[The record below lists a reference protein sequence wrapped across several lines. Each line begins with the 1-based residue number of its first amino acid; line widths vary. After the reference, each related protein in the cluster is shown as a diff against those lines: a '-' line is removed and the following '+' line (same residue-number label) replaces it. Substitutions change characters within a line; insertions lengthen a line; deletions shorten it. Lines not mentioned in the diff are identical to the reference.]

1 MVVILLMS
9 ASKVHV
15 IEKLHCLV
23 SNCLMSGLCCM
34 SPGLSFVDLPSAGPQ
49 PWRTNLWSEQSIAP
63 QARDLIRAAATQ
75 RDNL

>member
-1 MVVILLMS
+1 
-9 ASKVHV
+9 
-15 IEKLHCLV
+15 
-23 SNCLMSGLCCM
+23 M